1 MKPSVILYKAL
12 PDDLLQRLQEHFT
25 VHQVANLS
33 PQTVEQNAA
42 IFAEAEGLLGS
53 NENVN
58 AALLEKMPKLRA
70 TSTISVGYDNFDVDA
85 LTARKILLMHTPT
98 VLTETVADTLMALV
112 LSTARRV
119 VEVAERVKAG
129 EWTASIGPDW
139 YGTDVHHKTLGIV
152 GMGRIGMALAQR
164 AHFGF
169 NMPILYNAR
178 RHHKEAEERFNARY
192 CDLDTL
198 LQESDFVCLILPLTD
213 ETHHLFG
220 AEQFAKMKSSAIFIN
235 AGRGPVVDENALI
248 AALQKGEIH
257 AAGLDVFEQEP
268 LSVDSP
274 LLSMANVVAVPHI
287 GSATH
292 ETRYGMAAC
301 AVDNLIDALQPLIPA
316 AQTFTQQ
323 LVMVGD
329 YIAQQGTQVS
339 FVANGIQFPTS
350 QQASEYNKLIAP
362 LPAQHQAFNQA
373 WTTAVT
379 ATQ

>member
-53 NENVN
+53 NENVD

-119 VEVAERVKAG
+119 VGGA
-129 EWTASIGPDW
+129 
-139 YGTDVHHKTLGIV
+139 
-152 GMGRIGMALAQR
+152 
-164 AHFGF
+164 
-169 NMPILYNAR
+169 
-178 RHHKEAEERFNARY
+178 ERFNARY

-301 AVDNLIDALQPLIPA
+301 AVDNLIDALQGKVEKNCVNPH
-316 AQTFTQQ
+316 
-323 LVMVGD
+323 
-329 YIAQQGTQVS
+329 
-339 FVANGIQFPTS
+339 VAD
-350 QQASEYNKLIAP
+350 
-362 LPAQHQAFNQA
+362 
-373 WTTAVT
+373 
-379 ATQ
+379 

>member
-1 MKPSVILYKAL
+1 MCIRDSVSNRQRTSYWVGRQVITSKTRLILLIQRHRDIFRFAIVTRIVHPHNAL
-12 PDDLLQRLQEHFT
+12 GVGELEDH
-25 VHQVANLS
+25 VGHQV
-33 PQTVEQNAA
+33 T
-42 IFAEAEGLLGS
+42 
-53 NENVN
+53 
-58 AALLEKMPKLRA
+58 LRQPVSY
-70 TSTISVGYDNFDVDA
+70 TH
-85 LTARKILLMHTPT
+85 L
-98 VLTETVADTLMALV
+98 VADTLMALV

-301 AVDNLIDALQPLIPA
+301 AAVSYTHLDVYKRQSSNCGWKVQPGGIP
-316 AQTFTQQ
+316 
-323 LVMVGD
+323 L
-329 YIAQQGTQVS
+329 
-339 FVANGIQFPTS
+339 
-350 QQASEYNKLIAP
+350 
-362 LPAQHQAFNQA
+362 
-373 WTTAVT
+373 
-379 ATQ
+379 